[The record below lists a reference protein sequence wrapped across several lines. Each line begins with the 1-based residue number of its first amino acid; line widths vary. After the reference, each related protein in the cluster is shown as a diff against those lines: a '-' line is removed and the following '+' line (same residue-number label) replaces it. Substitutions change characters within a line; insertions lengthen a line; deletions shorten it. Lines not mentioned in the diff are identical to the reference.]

1 MTFME
6 LKTAPHLLIFVIVY
20 FGVMIGIG
28 AWASKKIKS
37 SEDYALAGRSL
48 GPFVLMGTLLATSV
62 GSGTITGGGNSLAY
76 NYGYWAG
83 IQWVIPFIV
92 FCIIYMCVY
101 KQIRKSN
108 CFTVPQI
115 LQQKYGAE
123 TRILGS
129 VINLFR
135 YGWYQ
140 LLHSTKD
147 LDTF

>member
-62 GSGTITGGGNSLAY
+62 GSGTITGGGKLA
-76 NYGYWAG
+76 
-83 IQWVIPFIV
+83 
-92 FCIIYMCVY
+92 
-101 KQIRKSN
+101 R
-108 CFTVPQI
+108 
-115 LQQKYGAE
+115 LQL
-123 TRILGS
+123 RL
-129 VINLFR
+129 L
-135 YGWYQ
+135 GWYPVGYPVHRFLYHLYVCIQADSKEQ
-140 LLHSTKD
+140 LFYRTADSPAEIRR
-147 LDTF
+147 

>member
-62 GSGTITGGGNSLAY
+62 GSVRIASVES
-76 NYGYWAG
+76 
-83 IQWVIPFIV
+83 I
-92 FCIIYMCVY
+92 FCPMWC
-101 KQIRKSN
+101 S
-108 CFTVPQI
+108 
-115 LQQKYGAE
+115 
-123 TRILGS
+123 
-129 VINLFR
+129 
-135 YGWYQ
+135 
-140 LLHSTKD
+140 
-147 LDTF
+147 